1 MFHFFAGV
9 GMRFAYQEIKLLFA
23 RLLPKYRFVPISGTD
38 GTPDSPQFEV
48 FKPVLFVK
56 PFAVKAERL

>member
-23 RLLPKYRFVPISGTD
+23 RLLTKYRFVPISGPG

-48 FKPVLFVK
+48 FIPVLGVK
-56 PFAVKAERL
+56 PFTAKVERL

>member
-1 MFHFFAGV
+1 
-9 GMRFAYQEIKLLFA
+9 MRFAYQEIKLLFA
-23 RLLPKYRFVPISGTD
+23 RLLPKYRFVPMSGTD
-38 GTPDSPQFEV
+38 GTPDLPQFEV